1 MLAAVSLPSP
11 TPPGHLLL
19 CLVPD
24 VITAVQH
31 FRQEGFFT
39 CLPHP
44 WAVLCPQVM

>member
-11 TPPGHLLL
+11 IPPVHLLL

-39 CLPHP
+39 CLPP
-44 WAVLCPQVM
+44 PRGLCCVLK